1 MTENAYDDFDD
12 FELSEM
18 QRLFC
23 EAYVVDCNAGKS
35 VLQAGSTTKN
45 PLQVGHQMLKVPKV
59 KAYIK
64 FLRARAAE
72 VAGVTAIRNA
82 QALTEIAYDQTGEV
96 KNHEKIKA
104 IEVLN
109 KMFGLNEAKK
119 VEVTVTNEHE
129 KMTDEELM
137 DLIEKKRKL
146 RESLSE

>member
-1 MTENAYDDFDD
+1 MAENIESFEDLGLTEK
-12 FELSEM
+12 

-23 EAYVVDCNAGKS
+23 EAYVVDCKASKAIIATGSPAKNAMQMGYE
-35 VLQAGSTTKN
+35 
-45 PLQVGHQMLKVPKV
+45 MLKVPKV

-64 FLRARAAE
+64 FLRSKAAD

-82 QALTEIAYDQTGEV
+82 QALTEIAYDETGEV
-96 KNHEKIKA
+96 ANKDRIKA
-104 IEVLN
+104 VEVLN

-119 VEVTVTNEHE
+119 VDVTITNEHE

>member
-1 MTENAYDDFDD
+1 MAENIESFEDIGLTEK
-12 FELSEM
+12 

-23 EAYVVDCNAGKS
+23 EAYVVDCNANKAIIGT
-35 VLQAGSTTKN
+35 GSPEKHAM
-45 PLQVGHQMLKVPKV
+45 QMGYEMLKVPKV

-64 FLRARAAE
+64 FLRSKAAE

-119 VEVTVTNEHE
+119 IDVNVTNEHE

>member
-1 MTENAYDDFDD
+1 MAENIESFEDIGLTEK
-12 FELSEM
+12 

-23 EAYVVDCNAGKS
+23 EAYVVDCNAKKAIIGT
-35 VLQAGSTTKN
+35 GSPEKHAM
-45 PLQVGHQMLKVPKV
+45 QMGYEMLKVPKV

-64 FLRARAAE
+64 FLRSKAAE

-119 VEVTVTNEHE
+119 IDVNVTNEHE

>member
-1 MTENAYDDFDD
+1 M
-12 FELSEM
+12 
-18 QRLFC
+18 
-23 EAYVVDCNAGKS
+23 
-35 VLQAGSTTKN
+35 
-45 PLQVGHQMLKVPKV
+45 
-59 KAYIK
+59 
-64 FLRARAAE
+64 
-72 VAGVTAIRNA
+72 
-82 QALTEIAYDQTGEV
+82 TEIAYDQTGEV

-119 VEVTVTNEHE
+119 IDVNVTNEHE